1 MIITSKDK
9 EQELQTLQDK
19 VSTLYVKL
27 FKVILLL
34 DSYTD
39 KGSSSYRAGGT
50 GDKTAGAY
58 RELDREANSC

>member
-9 EQELQTLQDK
+9 EQEVQTLQDK

-34 DSYTD
+34 DSYND
-39 KGSSSYRAGGT
+39 KESSSYRTGGT
-50 GDKTAGAY
+50 GDKITGAY